1 MRFFGLD
8 VHLDFCEVAVSEA
21 GKVSRVG
28 RIAST
33 PEAIREF
40 AAGLTSTDQV
50 VLEASC
56 GAMMIARLL
65 AEGRV
70 GRVVVCNAAETRAI
84 SHARV
89 KSDRFDAAML
99 AKLLSAGMLKAVWV
113 PDEATSALRRRVARR
128 AGLVR
133 ARTRVKNE
141 VHAVLARCLIGR
153 PPVSDLFGKKGREW
167 LTGQQLPEEEEAET
181 VRSCLCHIDFLGGE
195 IIELDR
201 RIAQQALQ
209 FPGFRRLLTIPG
221 VDIGTGAAV
230 IAAVGDIKRFQSPGQ
245 LVAYLGLDPKV
256 RQSGSEPARYGH
268 ISKRGDPQARSML
281 VEAAWISIRSPG
293 PLRAF
298 GERVRARKNAQV
310 AAVAVARKL
319 VVLCWHLLT
328 KDQDYAFARPSLTR
342 QKTRRL
348 ELLAGAP
355 PLPRGH
361 SGPNVR
367 PTSSQRAAER
377 ELQAQAE
384 LAYRRLIDDWRTTAP
399 KGGAGA
405 TPGRASQRPSK
416 GKAARQATSP

>member
-1 MRFFGLD
+1 
-8 VHLDFCEVAVSEA
+8 
-21 GKVSRVG
+21 
-28 RIAST
+28 
-33 PEAIREF
+33 
-40 AAGLTSTDQV
+40 
-50 VLEASC
+50 
-56 GAMMIARLL
+56 
-65 AEGRV
+65 
-70 GRVVVCNAAETRAI
+70 
-84 SHARV
+84 V

-141 VHAVLARCLIGR
+141 VHAVLARCLLGR
-153 PPVSDLFGKKGREW
+153 PPASDLFGKQGRVW
-167 LTGQQLPEEEEAET
+167 LAGQELPVEEAET
-181 VRSCLCHIDFLGGE
+181 VASCLRHIDFLGGE
-195 IIELDR
+195 ITMLDR
-201 RIAQQALQ
+201 EIARQALA
-209 FPGFRRLLTIPG
+209 FPGFGRLLTIPG
-221 VDIGTGAAV
+221 VDVGTAAAV
-230 IAAVGDIKRFQSPGQ
+230 VAAVGDVTRFPSAGQ

-281 VEAAWISIRSPG
+281 VEAAWTSIRSPG

-298 GERVRARKNAQV
+298 GERVRARRGAQI

-319 VVLCWHLLT
+319 VVLCWNLLT

-348 ELLAGAP
+348 ELAAGAP
-355 PLPRGH
+355 QLPRGRKKGAPV
-361 SGPNVR
+361 SGAS
-367 PTSSQRAAER
+367 SSQRAAER
-377 ELQAQAE
+377 ELQHQAE
-384 LAYRRLIDDWRTTAP
+384 LAYRRLIADWRTTAP

-405 TPGRASQRPSK
+405 TPGRASNKPTR

>member
-1 MRFFGLD
+1 MRRSFGLD
-8 VHLDFCEVAVSEA
+8 VHLDFCEVAVCEESQ
-21 GKVSRVG
+21 VSRRD

-40 AAGLTSTDQV
+40 AAELRAGDQV
-50 VLEASC
+50 ALEASC
-56 GAMMIARLL
+56 GAMMIAGLL
-65 AEGRV
+65 GDSPA
-70 GRVVVCNAAETRAI
+70 RVVVCNAAETRAI

-99 AKLLSAGMLKAVWV
+99 AKLLAAGMLAEVWV
-113 PDEATSALRRRVARR
+113 PDQDTSALRRRVARR

-153 PPVSDLFGKKGREW
+153 PPVSDLFGKKGRTW
-167 LTGQQLPEEEEAET
+167 LTGLVLPEEESQT
-181 VRSCLCHIDFLGGE
+181 VESGLRHIDFLDGE
-195 IIELDR
+195 VAALDQE
-201 RIAQQALQ
+201 IARQALAR
-209 FPGFRRLLTIPG
+209 PGFHRLLTIPG
-221 VDIGTGAAV
+221 VDVGTAAAV
-230 IAAVGDIKRFQSPGQ
+230 IAAIGEIDRFASPGQ

-268 ISKRGDPQARSML
+268 ISKRGDPQARAVL
-281 VEAAWISIRSPG
+281 VEAAWRAIRTPG

-298 GERVRARKNAQV
+298 GERVRARRGAQI

-328 KDQDYAFARPSLTR
+328 KDEDYAFARPSLTR

-355 PLPRGH
+355 ALPRRH
-361 SGPNVR
+361 NGPTVT
-367 PTSSQRAAER
+367 PTRSQREAELALGR
-377 ELQAQAE
+377 QAE
-384 LAYRRLIDDWRTTAP
+384 QAYRRLIADWRSTAP

-405 TPGRASQRPSK
+405 TTGRASQRPK
-416 GKAARQATSP
+416 EDQAVRQATSP